1 MDSKKIIEKLVKI
14 AHNQQKIIHKLAQA
28 LPPDSVPTSGTTYTP
43 GVSPSPAPA
52 PTPGN
57 AVPGTAPTHT
67 EAKAIINSLPADVK
81 SQLVNLEVHNGQVM
95 VKWKVPVPAATF
107 NAVQKTVQNLQQQN
121 VLPGSSYKVVEK
133 A

>member
-28 LPPDSVPTSGTTYTP
+28 LPPDSVPTSGTSYNP
-43 GVSPSPAPA
+43 GPPPGPVPAPA
-52 PTPGN
+52 PTGASPG
-57 AVPGTAPTHT
+57 APTHT

-81 SQLVNLEVHNGQVM
+81 NQLVTLEVHNGQVM
-95 VKWKVPVPAATF
+95 VKWKAPVSDAAF
-107 NAVQKTVQNLQQQN
+107 NAVTKTVQNLQQQN
-121 VLPGSSYKVVEK
+121 VLPGSNYKVVEK

>member
-28 LPPDSVPTSGTTYTP
+28 LPPDSLPTSGTTYTP
-43 GVSPSPAPA
+43 GSVPGPAPAPA
-52 PTPGN
+52 PTSAKP
-57 AVPGTAPTHT
+57 AAPTHT

-81 SQLVNLEVHNGQVM
+81 NQMVTLEVHNGQVM
-95 VKWKVPVPAATF
+95 VKWKAPVSDATF
-107 NAVQKTVQNLQQQN
+107 NTVTKTVQNLQQQN
-121 VLPGSSYKVVEK
+121 VLPGTNYKVVEK